1 MIFLFLGN
9 LGGIEMLLMFAL
21 VIFFSTRNRTQ
32 NDKLS
37 PFEFG
42 DLEKKQFN
50 GLSSARNMEPESALF
65 YLLLITSIYIVLNF
79 ALKFYSTVFH
89 TADIYT
95 TIEPV
100 YKILGVLSD
109 LLRIWICF
117 SIIHLK
123 WRNFFLILSIVEFFN
138 GIYLTFI
145 QN

>member
-9 LGGIEMLLMFAL
+9 IGGAEMLLMFAL
-21 VIFFSTRNRTQ
+21 VIFFSTRKQAQSN
-32 NDKLS
+32 KLS
-37 PFEFG
+37 PFEFN

-50 GLSSARNMEPESALF
+50 GLSSTRNMEPETALF
-65 YLLLITSIYIVLNF
+65 YLLLITSTYILLNF
-79 ALKFYSTVFH
+79 ALKFYSTAFH
-89 TADIYT
+89 NSDIYS

-100 YKILGVLSD
+100 YKILGIISD

-138 GIYLTFI
+138 GI
-145 QN
+145 